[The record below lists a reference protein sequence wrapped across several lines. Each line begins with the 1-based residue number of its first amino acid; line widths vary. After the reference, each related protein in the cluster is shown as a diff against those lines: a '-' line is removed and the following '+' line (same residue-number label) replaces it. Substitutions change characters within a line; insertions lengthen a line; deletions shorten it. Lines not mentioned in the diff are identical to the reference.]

1 MFSFYRI
8 VEDLDIVDEFIVNIE
23 AMQAGAWS
31 GMTPEQKKCR
41 AGCGEAHR
49 NYGIF
54 LLHLISLNRG
64 AK

>member
-8 VEDLDIVDEFIVNIE
+8 VEDLDIMDEFIGNIA

-41 AGCGEAHR
+41 AGCGEAYR
-49 NYGIF
+49 RYD
-54 LLHLISLNRG
+54 RVERWRRRQ
-64 AK
+64 

>member
-8 VEDLDIVDEFIVNIE
+8 VEDLDIMDEFIGNIA

-31 GMTPEQKKCR
+31 GVTPEQKNCR

-49 NYGIF
+49 KYDMRPI
-54 LLHLISLNRG
+54 
-64 AK
+64 